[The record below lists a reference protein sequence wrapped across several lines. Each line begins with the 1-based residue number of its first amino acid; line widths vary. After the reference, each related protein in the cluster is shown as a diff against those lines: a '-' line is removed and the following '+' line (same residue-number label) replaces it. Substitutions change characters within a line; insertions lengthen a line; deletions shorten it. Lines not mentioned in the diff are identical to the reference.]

1 MLNLVLYLTSWELIR
16 NKGYQH
22 FDSALGVVTTKV
34 KGQGF
39 VPIKTKMSKFN
50 KTHSLDYLKGLFTLK
65 PDVNYKILDTAGSF
79 IFLKKNFKNFLMPF
93 FFSNFYTHKD
103 YIIPPSEYNSIFIM
117 TNFIETEQSKGV
129 CDEVRRKEY
138 TDLAL
143 FTVIDLRLFIFKELS
158 KYKAPCNKDEDCQ
171 NLGGLANTWNG
182 STWPFFTFYSF

>member
-50 KTHSLDYLKGLFTLK
+50 KTHSLDYLKDLFTLK

-79 IFLKKNFKNFLMPF
+79 IFLKK
-93 FFSNFYTHKD
+93 
-103 YIIPPSEYNSIFIM
+103 
-117 TNFIETEQSKGV
+117 
-129 CDEVRRKEY
+129 
-138 TDLAL
+138 
-143 FTVIDLRLFIFKELS
+143 IFKI
-158 KYKAPCNKDEDCQ
+158 
-171 NLGGLANTWNG
+171 
-182 STWPFFTFYSF
+182 F